1 MAIEIDFK
9 RNKKPVYPTKT
20 SINLVTCNQQ
30 PRNVGRNL
38 GLFALAM
45 VGVLLFAKFGVVD
58 FIGAASA
65 ASGKVAAAQAQL
77 TELQA
82 ANADFQELQEQYAAF
97 AVNNLTDE
105 EKVLADRGEVLAL
118 LANTVANSADLQS
131 VQISGNTVQL
141 QFANT
146 SLDDVSRVVASLEN
160 EELVAGVSMSTA
172 KTDKNDDVVST
183 VTIALKG
190 TYSGGE
196 QGQDGEAPGEAGA
209 NGAPA
214 ADGAAAAGAGA
225 ASAAGAGT
233 ASAAG
238 KNGA

>member
-1 MAIEIDFK
+1 MAIELDFK

-58 FIGAASA
+58 VIGAASA
-65 ASGKVAAAQAQL
+65 ASGKVATAQTQL

-82 ANADFQELQEQYAAF
+82 ANADFADLQEQYAAF

-105 EKVLADRGEVLAL
+105 EKVLADRGQVLAL

-190 TYSGGE
+190 TYGSGE
-196 QGQDGEAPGEAGA
+196 QESDEAAGEAGA
-209 NGAPA
+209 DGAPA
-214 ADGAAAAGAGA
+214 AAGADGAAGAGA
-225 ASAAGAGT
+225 ASAT
-233 ASAAG
+233 G

>member
-1 MAIEIDFK
+1 MAIELDFK
-9 RNKKPVYPTKT
+9 RSKKPVYPTKT

-38 GLFALAM
+38 ALFAVAM

-58 FIGAASA
+58 VIGAAST
-65 ASGKVAAAQAQL
+65 ASGKVATAQAQL

-82 ANADFQELQEQYAAF
+82 ANADFADLQEQYAAF

-105 EKVLADRGEVLAL
+105 EKVLADRGQVLAL

-190 TYSGGE
+190 TYGSGE
-196 QGQDGEAPGEAGA
+196 QESGEAAGEAEAEGA
-209 NGAPA
+209 S
-214 ADGAAAAGAGA
+214 AAAGAAG
-225 ASAAGAGT
+225 AGAGT
-233 ASAAG
+233 ASATG